1 MHQGDAPLWCLA
13 PIRGAAY
20 ARVVTR
26 SFGTLKAVH
35 SEFEMQPPKLIEDVA
50 ARLSKLIEQSP
61 MKDVE
66 KNVKAAVT
74 GAFQRLDLV
83 TREEFEVQNQ
93 VLLRTRERLAEL
105 EKRVAELEQQAK
117 GESPA

>member
-1 MHQGDAPLWCLA
+1 
-13 PIRGAAY
+13 
-20 ARVVTR
+20 
-26 SFGTLKAVH
+26 
-35 SEFEMQPPKLIEDVA
+35 MQPPKLMEDVA

-61 MKDVE
+61 VKDVE
-66 KNVKAAVT
+66 KNVKAVVT

-105 EKRVAELEQQAK
+105 EHRVAELERRLASA
-117 GESPA
+117 EP